1 MRGRQGEDCA
11 ASFLLEAGWLILAR
25 NFRGKRGE
33 IDIIVQKKPEI
44 AFVEVKI
51 VDAFGLESISRSVG
65 ADKRRRIIETSK
77 LFLAMHREY
86 SNMILRYDV
95 IVVRDGRQPVWLE
108 RAFSEQT

>member
-1 MRGRQGEDCA
+1 MRGRQGENQA
-11 ASFLLEAGWLILAR
+11 ASFLLESGWLILDR

-33 IDIIVQKKPEI
+33 IDIIAQKNSEI
-44 AFVEVKI
+44 AFIEVKT
-51 VDAFGLESISRSVG
+51 VDALGLEALSRSVG

-77 LFLAMHREY
+77 LFLVMHREY

-95 IVVRDGRQPVWLE
+95 IAVREGRPPVWLE